1 MELALLRARLDA
13 FEQRFYKKAGSMYVK
28 FDEVRR
34 EAARLKSRF
43 EPAAH
48 REYVA
53 ALEQG
58 KLSVADCQRALTK
71 APPDAQKLR
80 RLHVELARLFH
91 PDLAVDPVRRSL
103 CEQLMT
109 EINIAVQDA
118 DTQRLES
125 IRDTIGGDADAA
137 QEMAELTRSVPF
149 QLNARNQ
156 YALRQ
161 QQDLLTDL
169 TAWVYAQA
177 DQALRNLS
185 HNQPTR
191 LFPNLMLRALE
202 DLQSVSIRLLH
213 FPKDYSLGELS
224 VRAERNID
232 SPRTVLGE
240 ARGGVRV
247 PFAKALILRIGK
259 ACKSLEALRVLD
271 SEDINGFI
279 DEWPDFVE
287 LTDEMLLPLT
297 TFNRLEELNLARTKI
312 TGRVFDAFP
321 PLRELRSLILD
332 ETAFDDHGM
341 QRLAE
346 SIWMQRLDLSSTR
359 VTGRGLAAMNRMKS
373 LRDLS
378 LHATPIEDGD
388 LAVLDFLPQL
398 RNLNLGLTRIT
409 DAAMERISRLSQL
422 EVLHL
427 GGTQIT
433 DRSMEWLAELPMLRD
448 LVLWETKLSAAG
460 LKKLTQCRALRY
472 LDADQTNVTR
482 QDLVAF
488 RNHCPEVKL
497 PSDIWSDSA
506 EIPAE
511 ASAAGRAL

>member
-28 FDEVRR
+28 FDEARM

-48 REYVA
+48 REYLA

-71 APPDAQKLR
+71 APADPQKLR

-91 PDLAVDPVRRSL
+91 PDLALDPVRRSL
-103 CEQLMT
+103 SEQLMT
-109 EINIAVQDA
+109 EVNIAVQDG
-118 DTQRLES
+118 DFQRLES
-125 IRDTIGGDADAA
+125 IRDTIGGEADAA
-137 QEMAELTRSVPF
+137 KEMAELTRSVPF

-169 TAWVYAQA
+169 TAWLYAQA
-177 DQALRNLS
+177 DQAQRNGS
-185 HNQPTR
+185 HNLPTR
-191 LFPNLMLRALE
+191 LFPSLMLRALQ
-202 DLQSVSIRLLH
+202 DLQFVSIRLLH
-213 FPKDYSLGELS
+213 FPKDYSLGQLTI
-224 VRAERNID
+224 RAERNID
-232 SPRTVLGE
+232 SPAAVLGE
-240 ARGGVRV
+240 ARGAVRV
-247 PFAKALILRIGK
+247 PFAKATILRIGK
-259 ACKSLEALRVLD
+259 ECKSLEALRVLD
-271 SEDINGFI
+271 GEDINGLI
-279 DEWPDFVE
+279 DTWPDFVD
-287 LTDEMLLPLT
+287 LDDAMLQPLA
-297 TFNRLEELNLARTKI
+297 TFSRLEELQLARTRI
-312 TGRVFDAFP
+312 TGKVFDRFP
-321 PLRELRSLILD
+321 PLRELRILILD

-341 QRLAE
+341 QHLGE

-359 VTGRGLAAMNRMKS
+359 VTGRGLAAMHRMKS

-378 LHATPIEDGD
+378 LQGTPIEDND

-409 DAAMERISRLSQL
+409 DAAMDRLARLNQL

-427 GGTQIT
+427 GGTQVT
-433 DRSMEWLAELPMLRD
+433 DAAMERLATLPVLRD
-448 LVLWETKLSAAG
+448 LVLWETKISAAG
-460 LKKLTQCRALRY
+460 LKRLAGCAALRY

-482 QDLVAF
+482 QDLLAF
-488 RNHCPEVKL
+488 RARRPEVKL
-497 PSDIWSDSA
+497 PSDIWA
-506 EIPAE
+506 ETA
-511 ASAAGRAL
+511 